1 MRASWRRRA
10 KAGLATV
17 FALSLTVTQSGLQD
31 LAVQA
36 AEVTP
41 AVTAE
46 VYPKPQNIT
55 IDPAEGMNFVGGGC
69 RHCST
74 WGSVA
79 GDAAETKGCTGCP
92 GNCISGK

>member
-36 AEVTP
+36 AEVT
-41 AVTAE
+41 
-46 VYPKPQNIT
+46 
-55 IDPAEGMNFVGGGC
+55 EGRYG
-69 RHCST
+69 
-74 WGSVA
+74 
-79 GDAAETKGCTGCP
+79 
-92 GNCISGK
+92 